1 MSPQA
6 PVDEHGEELLA
17 NELNQLSFKDRNDYQ
32 GKLKDS
38 IEFNL
43 VVSFVLF
50 IKTVFYALTY
60 VNHLLLFSSYKIFS
74 LP

>member
-6 PVDEHGEELLA
+6 PGDEHGEELLA

-43 VVSFVLF
+43 
-50 IKTVFYALTY
+50 I
-60 VNHLLLFSSYKIFS
+60 
-74 LP
+74 